1 MYLSRGNISWMVPVK
16 THGDRKR
23 NGNMYIRRSG
33 DDIYSQYK
41 CLLYVCN
48 LFIVCVM
55 FLVVY
60 VNICL

>member
-1 MYLSRGNISWMVPVK
+1 MNGSSKNSW
-16 THGDRKR
+16 HRKR

-48 LFIVCVM
+48 LFIVFVM
-55 FLVVY
+55 FFSSIRIYLFIGLSV
-60 VNICL
+60 CL